1 MSRSAF
7 LAAGLLL
14 ALTAC
19 RKPAPPAPASPHAI
33 GAELA
38 TFKQVLMPLTDETLE
53 NLRRAILLHGPE
65 SVTLTSF
72 RQTYSHGTT
81 TVNGAK
87 ASVLIAYSDPWRA
100 PKGIFLQPMSVLQYL
115 RAFANDAGTDL
126 TMLST
131 PKGEIFF
138 TREQLSEVSTA
149 ASEAGAGGED
159 LPFVLIRGSGH

>member
-1 MSRSAF
+1 MSRATLF
-7 LAAGLLL
+7 VAILLAA
-14 ALTAC
+14 ASAC
-19 RKPAPPAPASPHAI
+19 RKPAPPEPATSKAL
-33 GAELA
+33 GVELA
-38 TFKQVLMPLTDETLE
+38 TFRQVLLPLTGETLE
-53 NLRRAILLHGPE
+53 NLRRAIRLHGPE

-72 RQTYSHGTT
+72 QQTYVHGTA

-138 TREQLSEVSTA
+138 TREQLSEVSIA
-149 ASEAGAGGED
+149 ASEAGAGADD
-159 LPFVLIRGSGH
+159 LPFVLIRGSGR